1 MYIHDQDDPSSNNK
15 KNLALK
21 ANQEKKSKAR
31 VKVEKESSS
40 DDDIND
46 AKLALVV
53 KKTTKMLKLNHE
65 GIKFDSRKKKFFISS
80 KRKHISK
87 MDCYNCDELGHIA
100 Y

>member
-53 KKTTKMLKLNHE
+53 KKTTKC
-65 GIKFDSRKKKFFISS
+65 SS
-80 KRKHISK
+80 STMKASNLIQEKRSS
-87 MDCYNCDELGHIA
+87 L
-100 Y
+100 